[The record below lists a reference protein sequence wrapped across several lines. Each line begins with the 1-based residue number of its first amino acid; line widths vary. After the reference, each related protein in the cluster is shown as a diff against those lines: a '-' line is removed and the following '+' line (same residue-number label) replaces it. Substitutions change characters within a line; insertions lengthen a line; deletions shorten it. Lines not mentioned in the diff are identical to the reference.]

1 MNAMY
6 RATVLSST
14 LQNVVCIGCY
24 NLCDQSISV
33 HHVHEQQCSKSAESV
48 CLLVPGSSP
57 IASSP
62 LWWCHIAFHYQ
73 SQLSRW
79 FRQALGWI
87 GSTGCSVSHNDCDS
101 YELHPLI
108 LSAGVGEMGK
118 LGRGGGEKGRRKGRM
133 KGRRRREGRKVRNVW
148 KQYMVL
154 NAYPLWDSWIIKL
167 EKIYICFGTF
177 CQL

>member
-14 LQNVVCIGCY
+14 LQNVICIGCY
-24 NLCDQSISV
+24 NLYDQSISV

-101 YELHPLI
+101 YELHHTI
-108 LSAGVGEMGK
+108 FVMIGK
-118 LGRGGGEKGRRKGRM
+118 LIRSYALYVYLHNLRQAVWPENVFLSLIKHVNSCTINVECDLLWAISDSEKSPTLRC
-133 KGRRRREGRKVRNVW
+133 
-148 KQYMVL
+148 
-154 NAYPLWDSWIIKL
+154 
-167 EKIYICFGTF
+167 KIYW
-177 CQL
+177 